1 MKLFDGYE
9 AVRFPEEN
17 LIFVTHN
24 GYLYYVY
31 NPKYNSWRKHR
42 SAGNDHITVCNYPDI
57 SRDELEAAM
66 QGVFPEKETDF
77 MRLCDPA
84 QLCIRDMLDLLKVD
98 YASHMSNCDIY
109 HTVHRFLLKSNIR
122 YKAFEEISKLLG
134 CAAVGRYNTQKIID
148 DLKDTCFR
156 MLGRDIFKKE
166 IGIVDGHDSS
176 SYFWIMPVRVIDYE
190 DADSLGNVAE
200 MRCVEISIEE
210 DDVDQYLRPFLYA
223 HFNEEL
229 EANKKRHEAKG
240 FEWYLTYNF
249 FTFSSIEDILKDIK
263 DTIDA
268 LTTGRET
275 GFTKVL
281 LKKGSTENALIID
294 FYQRFLY
301 RMEYMMR
308 VGNEKG
314 YDLISFMGP

>member
-122 YKAFEEISKLLG
+122 YKAFEDISKLLG

-166 IGIVDGHDSS
+166 IGIPIHEYLNQYRISK
-176 SYFWIMPVRVIDYE
+176 
-190 DADSLGNVAE
+190 SLSLLKTHTVTEVGYVCGFCDNSHF
-200 MRCVEISIEE
+200 ISIFKKYIGTTPM
-210 DDVDQYLRPFLYA
+210 QY
-223 HFNEEL
+223 
-229 EANKKRHEAKG
+229 KKQHR
-240 FEWYLTYNF
+240 
-249 FTFSSIEDILKDIK
+249 
-263 DTIDA
+263 
-268 LTTGRET
+268 
-275 GFTKVL
+275 
-281 LKKGSTENALIID
+281 
-294 FYQRFLY
+294 
-301 RMEYMMR
+301 
-308 VGNEKG
+308 
-314 YDLISFMGP
+314 